1 MSNQQT
7 AFHLTKQGAGFQGIV
22 KVQDDIPTPGAHEV
36 LVRIHAV
43 SLNYRDITLL
53 LGTYF
58 PMDRENFVLGSDM
71 GGEVIAVGPSATQFK
86 KGDRVTGIL
95 DQGNIYGYSTDD
107 ILGGPLDG
115 VLQEYRVFN
124 ELHLLGI
131 PEHLSYEEAS
141 CFPIAA
147 VTAWNAL
154 FCGKQLVPGET
165 VVCQGTG
172 GVSIFA
178 LSFAHAAGAT
188 TIVTSSSDEKLE
200 LAKKLGAT
208 HAINYRTT
216 PDWDRMVNDLTKE
229 QGAHYIINN
238 VGINEVER
246 CFNCIAQGGF
256 VTNIGAL
263 GGQPKVYP
271 NVPMLCLLRGASL
284 RGIRVGSKKMF
295 EDMFRFVEQKQL
307 RPSIAK
313 VFPFEQTV
321 DAIKYLES
329 GAHFGKVV
337 IRVSSP

>member
-1 MSNQQT
+1 MANQQT
-7 AFHLTKQGAGFQGIV
+7 AFNLTKPGAGFQGVV
-22 KVQDDIPTPGAHEV
+22 KVQNPIPTPGAHEV

-43 SLNYRDITLL
+43 SLNFRDVALV
-53 LGTYF
+53 LGTYIS
-58 PMDRENFVLGSDM
+58 MNRENFALGSDM
-71 GGEVIAVGPSATQFK
+71 GGEVVAVGSSATQFK
-86 KGDRVTGIL
+86 KGDRVTGIF
-95 DQGNIYGYSTDD
+95 DQGNIYGQSTGEL
-107 ILGGPLDG
+107 LGGPLDG
-115 VLQEYRVFN
+115 VLQEYRVFD
-124 ELHLLGI
+124 ERHLLSI

-147 VTAWNAL
+147 LTAWNAL
-154 FCGKQLVPGET
+154 FGGKQLVPGET

-178 LSFAHAAGAT
+178 LSLAHAAGAT

-208 HAINYRTT
+208 HTINYRTT
-216 PDWDRMVNDLTKE
+216 PDWDKAVNELTKG
-229 QGAHYIINN
+229 QGAHHIIDN
-238 VGINEVER
+238 VGINEIER
-246 CFNCIAQGGF
+246 SLNCVAQGGF
-256 VTNIGAL
+256 ITNIGFL

-271 NVPMLCLLRGASL
+271 NVPMLCLLRAASL

-295 EDMFRFVEQKQL
+295 EEMFRFVEQKQL

-321 DAIKYLES
+321 DALKYLES